1 MTKAPDEPPPG
12 AAPSD
17 AERLRAVP
25 TERLRAVPTER
36 LRAVPTGRFARF
48 TRLGG
53 LATGLAGQAVAGR
66 AQAALTGR
74 APDMAALLLTP
85 RNVTRITDR
94 LSEMRG
100 AAMKLGQLL
109 SMETGDVLPPELA
122 DILARLRADAD
133 AMPPAQLKAVL
144 AAAYGDGFR
153 RLFRSFDTR
162 PLAAASIGQVHRA
175 TAADGMRLA
184 LKLQYPGVRASID
197 SDLDNVAA
205 LIRWSGLWPRDL
217 DIAPLMAE
225 ARRQLH
231 EEADYAREGRY
242 LSRFGALLA
251 DDPRFRVP
259 EHRADLSTRDALA
272 MSFEP
277 SLPIEALA
285 EAAPATR
292 DAAAEALIALC
303 LRELFEFRLM
313 QTDPNFANYQ
323 WDAETGQI
331 VLLDFGATREIP
343 EALAEGHRRLLRAGL
358 EGARSDIL
366 AELQA
371 IGFLKPDISAPHRE
385 AIVDMAEMGF
395 SALRGPPTFDFATSR
410 LADDLRQ
417 RGQVIGQERELW
429 HIPPA
434 DTLFLQR
441 KIGGLYLLATRL
453 GARVD
458 LPRIAR
464 AFAG

>member
-1 MTKAPDEPPPG
+1 MPLTKVPDDPPPG

-162 PLAAASIGQVHRA
+162 PLAAVIDELRTETPSAVTVIIGPEGDLTGDETQGLLAAGAIPVSLGSLTLRA
-175 TAADGMRLA
+175 ETAA
-184 LKLQYPGVRASID
+184 I
-197 SDLDNVAA
+197 
-205 LIRWSGLWPRDL
+205 
-217 DIAPLMAE
+217 
-225 ARRQLH
+225 
-231 EEADYAREGRY
+231 YAV
-242 LSRFGALLA
+242 S
-251 DDPRFRVP
+251 
-259 EHRADLSTRDALA
+259 ALA
-272 MSFEP
+272 CM
-277 SLPIEALA
+277 LNQ
-285 EAAPATR
+285 R
-292 DAAAEALIALC
+292 
-303 LRELFEFRLM
+303 
-313 QTDPNFANYQ
+313 
-323 WDAETGQI
+323 
-331 VLLDFGATREIP
+331 
-343 EALAEGHRRLLRAGL
+343 
-358 EGARSDIL
+358 
-366 AELQA
+366 
-371 IGFLKPDISAPHRE
+371 ISA
-385 AIVDMAEMGF
+385 
-395 SALRGPPTFDFATSR
+395 
-410 LADDLRQ
+410 
-417 RGQVIGQERELW
+417 
-429 HIPPA
+429 
-434 DTLFLQR
+434 
-441 KIGGLYLLATRL
+441 
-453 GARVD
+453 
-458 LPRIAR
+458 
-464 AFAG
+464 